1 MMKWGI
7 LMHIFILFF
16 FPMDVISQKEIFVYK
31 ETPTNPLLT
40 KELQA
45 DVDSQQSCGHYWR
58 YLLNSTLNMLCTQFQ
73 YTFESIWYATF
84 RDVFVSLVFH
94 WVVYLT
100 TYELSWFIKCMQ
112 CINNQS
118 LLVLPYVVL
127 MIDEHQSNF

>member
-16 FPMDVISQKEIFVYK
+16 FPMDVISQKESFVYK